1 MKFKVFSFIPLL
13 FLPISIISTEHNFF
27 ELEKISIVNYQ
38 KNEIENK
45 KIDGYYIIL
54 EQDFTSTKNNTSSN
68 LSTSGNEVSDQL
80 GNAFLKIILLIV
92 GLIFGGILILA
103 IISILIYFI
112 FSKRRKKIIKENSSL
127 KRKTKNII
135 FIIFK
140 SYNF

>member
-38 KNEIENK
+38 KNEIESK
-45 KIDGYYIIL
+45 KIDGDYIIL

-92 GLIFGGILILA
+92 GLIFVGILILA

-127 KRKTKNII
+127 KRK
-135 FIIFK
+135 
-140 SYNF
+140 

>member
-1 MKFKVFSFIPLL
+1 MKFKVFSFISLL

-45 KIDGYYIIL
+45 KIDGDYIIL

-127 KRKTKNII
+127 KRK
-135 FIIFK
+135 
-140 SYNF
+140 

>member
-13 FLPISIISTEHNFF
+13 FLPISIIFTEHNFF

-45 KIDGYYIIL
+45 KIDGDYIIL

-127 KRKTKNII
+127 KRK
-135 FIIFK
+135 
-140 SYNF
+140 

>member
-1 MKFKVFSFIPLL
+1 MKFKAFSFIPLL

-45 KIDGYYIIL
+45 KIDGDYIIL

-127 KRKTKNII
+127 KRK
-135 FIIFK
+135 
-140 SYNF
+140 

>member
-13 FLPISIISTEHNFF
+13 FLPISIISTDHNFF

-127 KRKTKNII
+127 KRK
-135 FIIFK
+135 
-140 SYNF
+140 

>member
-112 FSKRRKKIIKENSSL
+112 FSKRRKKIIKEISSL
-127 KRKTKNII
+127 KRK
-135 FIIFK
+135 
-140 SYNF
+140 

>member
-1 MKFKVFSFIPLL
+1 MIFKVFSFIPLL
-13 FLPISIISTEHNFF
+13 FLPISIISTENNFF

-45 KIDGYYIIL
+45 KIDGDYIIL

-127 KRKTKNII
+127 KRK
-135 FIIFK
+135 
-140 SYNF
+140 

>member
-13 FLPISIISTEHNFF
+13 FLPIFIISTEHNFF

-45 KIDGYYIIL
+45 KIDGDYIIL
-54 EQDFTSTKNNTSSN
+54 EQDFTSTKNKTSSN

-127 KRKTKNII
+127 KRK
-135 FIIFK
+135 
-140 SYNF
+140 

>member
-45 KIDGYYIIL
+45 KIDGDYIIL
-54 EQDFTSTKNNTSSN
+54 EQDFTSTKNNTSLN

-127 KRKTKNII
+127 KRK
-135 FIIFK
+135 
-140 SYNF
+140 

>member
-13 FLPISIISTEHNFF
+13 FLAISIISTEHNFF

-45 KIDGYYIIL
+45 KIDGDYIIL

-127 KRKTKNII
+127 KRK
-135 FIIFK
+135 
-140 SYNF
+140 